1 MPFIWAYFN
10 IMIMASV
17 CLAAIK
23 IGGVML
29 GMSPLETV
37 LIASIIT
44 VIYSSMG
51 IKGVIITDF
60 FQFILAMRD
69 HLGSVLLIDHPQS
82 GSDNH

>member
-1 MPFIWAYFN
+1 
-10 IMIMASV
+10 MAGV

-51 IKGVIITDF
+51 GLKGVIITDF
-60 FQFILAMRD
+60 LNLFRMAATIWAAYYC
-69 HLGSVLLIDHPQS
+69 
-82 GSDNH
+82 